1 MKSWIGI
8 ISQKDKNIMKKY
20 ANKILLS
27 MIAIIVVC
35 IIVIVYKAIDLLTA
49 M

>member
-1 MKSWIGI
+1 
-8 ISQKDKNIMKKY
+8 MKKY

>member
-35 IIVIVYKAIDLLTA
+35 IIVIVYKAIDLLTT